1 LSKSPYAPDTVYG
14 FDVNDSSPQK
24 IYVADTADFM
34 SYGRPRWPSRVN
46 YGLLFEQFALAD
58 SPGTNVKL
66 NQNGVLA
73 NQTVIIDGIIQFDGP
88 TGQLGSVIVNTTPA
102 TIPLPSP
109 GEYSIRLEN
118 SQGTELARYSFD
130 PIVGSENYSTGVI
143 SLLLPWDANARR
155 IVLLHN

>member
-1 LSKSPYAPDTVYG
+1 
-14 FDVNDSSPQK
+14 
-24 IYVADTADFM
+24 M

-73 NQTVIIDGIIQFDGP
+73 NQTVIIDGIIQFNGP
-88 TGQLGSVIVNTTPA
+88 TGQIGSVIVNTTPA

-118 SQGTELARYSFD
+118 SQGTELARYSFN

-143 SLLLPWDANARR
+143 SLLLPWDPDARR
-155 IVLLHN
+155 IVLLHNEDVLIPARRQPIPQLST